1 MVNRSAGV
9 VPVAHDDGR
18 VDEAAFSVGGD
29 HTPIWRRVTAALS
42 LGAMVVLGAVV
53 LAALV
58 GLTLLIAVFILER
71 AIGGGGA

>member
-1 MVNRSAGV
+1 MV
-9 VPVAHDDGR
+9 HDDDR
-18 VDEAAFSVGGD
+18 VDETAFSEDGD

-58 GLTLLIAVFILER
+58 GLALLIAVFVLER